1 VNNADS
7 NGKRDAEAEPRKPD
21 VLRAKDII
29 PSSKRPAEPA
39 PVSQQ
44 TSQDAPAP
52 PAEPQKQPDKEQSTG
67 SPHEIKEEQKKP
79 VESAPAEATATEQQK
94 SEVPKFNLAE
104 KIMAEQRRI
113 TAVRR
118 KGPGQE
124 ETQEQE
130 KKAEPDGGVKKQ
142 VLPAL
147 SEEEQIIADIVAR
160 DIERFCR
167 GRISSF
173 SD

>member
-1 VNNADS
+1 MNNADS
-7 NGKRDAEAEPRKPD
+7 NAKLDAETESRKGD

-29 PSSKRPAEPA
+29 PSLKKPADPA

-44 TSQDAPAP
+44 AGQEVPVP
-52 PAEPQKQPDKEQSTG
+52 PAEPQKQPDKEQGTE
-67 SPHEIKEEQKKP
+67 SPLEIKEEQKKP
-79 VESAPAEATATEQQK
+79 VETAPAEATSTEQQK
-94 SEVPKFNLAE
+94 SDVPKFNLAE

-124 ETQEQE
+124 ETQDQE
-130 KKAEPDGGVKKQ
+130 KAEQGGSIKKQ
-142 VLPAL
+142 APPAL

-160 DIERFCR
+160 DIEMLCK
-167 GRISSF
+167 GHISSV
-173 SD
+173 SE

>member
-7 NGKRDAEAEPRKPD
+7 NEKLDAETEPRKSD

-29 PSSKRPAEPA
+29 PSLKKPEDPA

-44 TSQDAPAP
+44 AGQEAPTR
-52 PAEPQKQPDKEQSTG
+52 PAELQKQPEQELGTESPPST
-67 SPHEIKEEQKKP
+67 KEEQKKP
-79 VESAPAEATATEQQK
+79 VEDIPAEATTTEQ
-94 SEVPKFNLAE
+94 PKNEIPRFNLAE

-124 ETQEQE
+124 ENQEHEQE
-130 KKAEPDGGVKKQ
+130 AKPVSNAEEQ
-142 VLPAL
+142 VRPAL

-160 DIERFCR
+160 DIKRFCR
-167 GRISSF
+167 GHISSINE
-173 SD
+173 